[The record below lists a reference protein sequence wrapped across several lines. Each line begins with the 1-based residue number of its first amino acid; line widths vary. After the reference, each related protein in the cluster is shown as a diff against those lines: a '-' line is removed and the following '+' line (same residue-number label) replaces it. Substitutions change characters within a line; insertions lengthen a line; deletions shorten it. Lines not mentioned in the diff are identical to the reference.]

1 MKVSYRF
8 QILILLFLATGTV
21 TAQQWGQGGPG
32 GAPNRIITGTVIDAD
47 TKAPLEFATVA
58 VYSKRDSSLASGGIT
73 DEAGSFAMEVKGKAF
88 YIDIEYIGYQLLQIS
103 DLEFERGGSTTMA
116 LGNIEMSVGGINL
129 DAIEVTAERS
139 ELQFALDKRVFNVG
153 KDLSSSGG
161 NAQDVLDNIPS
172 VSVGVEGEVELRGSQ
187 NVRILINGRPSGLLG
202 VGDNNG
208 LRNIQ
213 ASMIERVEVIT
224 NPSAKF
230 EAEGMAGIINII
242 LKKERAKGFNGAF
255 EVTGGIPTQ
264 YGVGGNVNYRQDR
277 FNFFVN
283 GNYNRRT
290 GPATGNTYQEFYN
303 GEATNIS
310 LLTTERARNGR
321 STSIQAGSDYYITDN
336 EVLTAAFLYKYGVD
350 NNDNFVEY
358 RDSTVRAT
366 RGNITRLRSS
376 DFAKYILRTD
386 DEMEEEP
393 TLEFSLNYDKKF
405 EQKGHTLQASF
416 SYQNNDET
424 ESSDLREALY
434 IDDQVAQADIFRQ
447 SSSNAE
453 GQNQWRTQVDYAKPL
468 ENGIKIE
475 TGLLGTFR
483 TIDNDFRVEN
493 FVDGAF
499 VADPNLTNNFIYQED
514 VAAAYANYG
523 QEFKKWSYQAGLRA
537 EWSFISTEL
546 LNTNELNDRSY
557 ANLFPSLFGSYKID
571 PTNTLQ
577 ASYSR
582 RIRRP
587 RFWDLN
593 PFFTLT
599 DRRNFFS
606 GNPNLDPE
614 FTDSYELSHLKFW
627 TSGNIGTSVYYRR
640 TTDLVTRILTVVD
653 GADNETL
660 RRPENIGIEDNYGIE
675 LVWAYTAIKW
685 LRLDGGLNGYR
696 FAVDGVAADGS
707 PLTVE
712 ANAYDIK
719 LNARVSFWKNANL
732 QMRGNFRSPANTVQG
747 SRQSITSINLAAS
760 KDFLNN
766 NMTVTLSVRDL
777 LNNRRFRSITDTE
790 TLYAEG
796 DFQWRPR
803 TFTTTINYRINAK
816 KQRKRGG
823 YGSGDGGGEYKP

>member
-1 MKVSYRF
+1 LVS
-8 QILILLFLATGTV
+8 
-21 TAQQWGQGGPG
+21 AQPRGGGRPGGP
-32 GAPNRIITGTVIDAD
+32 PTKTVSGRVLDAS
-47 TKAPLEFATVA
+47 TSQPLEFATVA
-58 VYSKRDSSLASGGIT
+58 LYRMRDSTLATGGIT
-73 DEAGSFAMEVKGKAF
+73 DVEGKFTLEVKGRSF
-88 YIDIEYIGYQLLQIS
+88 YLDIEYIGYEKKTVTDIT
-103 DLEFERGGSTTMA
+103 FERGGPSEQS
-116 LGNIEMSVGGINL
+116 LGDIMVSVGGISL
-129 DAIEVTAERS
+129 DAVEVTAERS
-139 ELQFALDKRVFNVG
+139 ELQFALDKRIFNVG

-213 ASMIERVEVIT
+213 SSMIERVEVIT

-242 LKKERAKGFNGAF
+242 LKKERAKGFNGSF
-255 EVTGGIPTQ
+255 EVNGGFPTQ
-264 YGVGGNVNYRQDR
+264 YGVGANVNYRQDR

-283 GNYNRRT
+283 GNHNRRT
-290 GPATGNTYQEFYN
+290 GPATGSTYQEFYA
-303 GEATNIS
+303 GDVTNIT
-310 LLTTERARNGR
+310 LLRTERARNGY
-321 STSIQAGSDYYITDN
+321 STSVQAGSDYYISDD
-336 EVLTAAFLYKYGVD
+336 EVLTASFLYKYGKD
-350 NNDNFVEY
+350 DNDNFVEY
-358 RDSTVRAT
+358 RDSTVEEGKGSVR
-366 RGNITRLRSS
+366 RLTEA
-376 DFAKYILRTD
+376 DFSKYVLRTD
-386 DEMEEEP
+386 DELEEEP

-405 EQKGHTLQASF
+405 KQKGHKLEASF

-424 ESSDLREALY
+424 ESSILNESLY
-434 IDDQVAQADIFRQ
+434 INDALAVENIFQQTSR
-447 SSSNAE
+447 NAE
-453 GQNQWRTQVDYAKPL
+453 GQNQWRTQIDYTKPL
-468 ENGIKIE
+468 ANGAKVE
-475 TGLLGTFR
+475 TGMLGTFR
-483 TIDNDFRVEN
+483 TIDNDFRVED
-493 FVDGAF
+493 FVDGSF
-499 VADPNLTNNFIYQED
+499 QVDPNLTNNFIYQED
-514 VAAAYANYG
+514 VAGAYANYG
-523 QEFKKWSYQAGLRA
+523 QDFKKWSYQVGLRG

-546 LNTNELNDRSY
+546 VNTAEVNDRNY
-557 ANLFPSLFGSYKID
+557 VNLFPSLFGSYKLD
-571 PTNTLQ
+571 PSNTLQ

-614 FTDSYELSHLKFW
+614 FTDSYELSHLKIW
-627 TSGNIGTSVYYRR
+627 DSGNIGTSAYYRR
-640 TTDLVTRILTVVD
+640 TTDLITRIVTVVED
-653 GADNETL
+653 ADNETL
-660 RRPENIGIEDNYGIE
+660 RRPENIGIEHNLGIE
-675 LVWAYTAIKW
+675 FVWAYTAIKW
-685 LRLDGGLNGYR
+685 LRLDGGFNGYR
-696 FAVDGVAADGS
+696 FAVDGISADGT

-747 SRQSITSINLAAS
+747 SRKSITSINLAAS

-777 LNNRRFRSITDTE
+777 LNNRRRRSITDTDA
-790 TLYAEG
+790 LFAEG

-803 TFTTTINYRINAK
+803 TFTATINYRINAK
-816 KQRKRGG
+816 KQRPKRGS
-823 YGSGDGGGEYKP
+823 YQGGEGGEF